1 MGGAHR
7 TRSLNQI
14 LKRAKRAQENAD
26 RKRAG
31 ELHNLETE
39 IETAVNQQNLNEAKL
54 SVIAKELEDAI
65 DLSQRSH
72 RAILHCHS
80 KVEEGSRDVDYWLD
94 LADAQLKIYSQLD
107 LEPYRQRLKEALKE
121 YEESLAATKAL
132 AEHYQLT
139 VDRHREERMRVSLR
153 QQLQMELDA
162 LNEKSLS
169 Q

>member
-1 MGGAHR
+1 MYSGA
-7 TRSLNQI
+7 TYSDATYSGASDSGASGSDVLIEKLQFSNSEVVAGLSLQYA
-14 LKRAKRAQENAD
+14 LYDPQ
-26 RKRAG
+26 
-31 ELHNLETE
+31 
-39 IETAVNQQNLNEAKL
+39 
-54 SVIAKELEDAI
+54 SSFELEDAI

-139 VDRHREERMRVSLR
+139 VDRHREERMRASLR